1 MAAIDDAKA
10 AWVARVLGWSPDAT
24 PPRNGPADAM
34 ASWST
39 ARATALASLKAL
51 ENAYRGMKHPLSDSA
66 VILLRAI
73 QANLTADPATPARVK
88 ELENYLT
95 GDRIIAE
102 AETPNGFGLEVALR
116 KPLLAAL
123 DGLKR
128 AQAKGTPAA

>member
-1 MAAIDDAKA
+1 MAAIDEAKA

-24 PPRNGPADAM
+24 PPQNDPADAM
-34 ASWST
+34 AGWST
-39 ARATALASLKAL
+39 ARATALASLKAM
-51 ENAYRGMKHPLSDSA
+51 ENAYRGMQHTLSDSA

-73 QANLTADPATPARVK
+73 EANLTAEPATPAQVK

-102 AETPNGFGLEVALR
+102 AETPNGFGIEVALR